1 MATRFPM
8 AVTATAVEVPVTDT
22 VASPM
27 AIVMVMMVLRFLN
40 EIRPGHLVDGRAG
53 HWRRLGGNSH
63 QANCQC
69 SADC

>member
-27 AIVMVMMVLRFLN
+27 AIVMMMLRFLN